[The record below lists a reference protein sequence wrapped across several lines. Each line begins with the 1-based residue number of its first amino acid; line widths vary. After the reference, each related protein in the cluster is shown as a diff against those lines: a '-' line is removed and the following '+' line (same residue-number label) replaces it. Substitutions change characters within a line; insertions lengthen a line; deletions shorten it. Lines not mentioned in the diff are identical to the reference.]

1 MSLQYHWR
9 TCMQADLRSTSPV
22 PLLTVSTA
30 KAGGAER
37 VLAYLV
43 GRLPALG
50 FEPTVLLLEPGP
62 IEDWLAENGCARV
75 VVADSLEHVPSLARR
90 LIDETGAQLLLSS
103 KWNAHLHGGRAA
115 REAGIPAVWWQR
127 DVPRPTP
134 AQLEAA
140 AAPAAAIVCSSDL
153 VIDAQRRLTPRARI
167 VKIQPG
173 IPVHVYASEPRG
185 GVGVRDMLGWGSA
198 PLVGIV
204 GRLQHFKAQHVFINA
219 AALVAQRRP
228 DVRFVVVGGAVLG
241 TEGGYPAWLESLTRQ
256 RGLTDRLR
264 FVGNQRQVAPWFAAL
279 DVAVHASDGEP
290 FGLVIV
296 EAMASGTPVVA
307 TNLGGPSE
315 IIDDGESGLL
325 VAPAQPAATA
335 EAILRVLDEPHLRAR
350 LSAAG
355 RRRAQL
361 FTVQRM
367 SDAFASLFRS
377 LLDAQESRDTASDL
391 LPAR

>member
-1 MSLQYHWR
+1 ME
-9 TCMQADLRSTSPV
+9 ADFPSTSPA
-22 PLLTVSTA
+22 PLLVVTTA

-62 IEDWLAENGCARV
+62 IQGWLAEMGCARV
-75 VVADSLEHVPSLARR
+75 VVADSLEQVPALTRR
-90 LIDETGAQLLLSS
+90 LIHETRAQLLLSK

-115 REAGIPAVWWQR
+115 RDAGIPAVWWQP

-134 AQLEAA
+134 RQLEAA
-140 AAPAAAIVCSSDL
+140 ACPAAAIVCSSDL

-173 IPVHVYASEPRG
+173 IPVHAYASKRG
-185 GVGVRDMLGWGSA
+185 DGADVRHVLGWESA

-204 GRLQHFKAQHVFINA
+204 GRLQHFKAQHIFIKA
-219 AALVAQRRP
+219 AALVAERRP

-241 TEGGYPAWLESLTRQ
+241 TEGGYPTWLESLTRQ

-264 FVGNQRQVAPWFAAL
+264 LVGQQRQVAPWFAAL
-279 DVAVHASDGEP
+279 DVAVHATDGEP
-290 FGLVIV
+290 FGLVIL
-296 EAMASGTPVVA
+296 EAMASGTPIVA
-307 TNLGGPSE
+307 TNVGGPSE
-315 IIDDGESGLL
+315 IIDDGKSGLL
-325 VAPAQPAATA
+325 VPPAQPVATA
-335 EAILRVLDEPHLRAR
+335 EATLRLLEEPHLRAR
-350 LSAAG
+350 LSSAG
-355 RRRAQL
+355 RRRARL
-361 FTVQRM
+361 FTVERM

-377 LLDAQESRDTASDL
+377 LLDSQQPRDAAGDL